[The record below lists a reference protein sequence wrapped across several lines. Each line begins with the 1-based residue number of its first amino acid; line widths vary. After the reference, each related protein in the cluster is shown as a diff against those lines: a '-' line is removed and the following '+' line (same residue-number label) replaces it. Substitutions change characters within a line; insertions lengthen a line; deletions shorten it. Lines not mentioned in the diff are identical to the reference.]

1 MVRERFIRLRLPRPE
16 TALSLNITVNR
27 RLMHAF
33 YESLRATV
41 CQSDYGAFTA
51 ARPRSVAGR
60 ASFTL
65 LRAMIQLPLLSR
77 QAMPG

>member
-16 TALSLNITVNR
+16 TALSLNIHGEQKVNAR
-27 RLMHAF
+27 F
-33 YESLRATV
+33 YERLRATV